1 VAFLVALGLAIFVLP
16 SPWDLVAVSAG
27 AVVEIGE
34 AVFLWRLSHRRAP
47 AVGVDALIGS
57 QAIVTSEC
65 RPLGQVRVK
74 GELWQARC
82 AEGAAEGAT
91 VRIRAVDGLLLVVEP
106 A

>member
-1 VAFLVALGLAIFVLP
+1 MAFLVALGLAIFVLP
-16 SPWDLVAVSAG
+16 APWGIVAVIVG

-34 AVFLWRLSHRRAP
+34 AVLLWRYSHRRAP
-47 AVGVDALIGS
+47 AVGVDALVGS
-57 QAIVTSEC
+57 AAIVASEC

-82 AEGAAEGAT
+82 DEGVSEGAT
-91 VRIRAVDGLLLVVEP
+91 VRVCAVDGLLLVVEP

>member
-1 VAFLVALGLAIFVLP
+1 MAFLVALGLAIFVLP
-16 SPWDLVAVSAG
+16 APWGVVAVIAG

-34 AVFLWRLSHRRAP
+34 AVFLWKLSHRRAP

-57 QAIVTSEC
+57 AAVVTTEC

-91 VRIRAVDGLLLVVEP
+91 VRILAVDGLLLVVEP